1 MQIPPENAICFE
13 LLVYFL
19 FDCRIA
25 AVTVLVKAERRAWRA
40 AFLYFSTPN
49 GQTHSPTRPN
59 FITLYN
65 RLKKMSIQKELKT
78 AKNKHKSPFAG
89 IFFSDIAF

>member
-1 MQIPPENAICFE
+1 MQIPPENAICFK

-19 FDCRIA
+19 FDCCLADSNLLLKPNA
-25 AVTVLVKAERRAWRA
+25 ALGAPH
-40 AFLYFSTPN
+40 FYIFSTPN
-49 GQTHSPTRPN
+49 GQAHSPARPN